1 MAMLSPGY
9 KYEAQI
15 ILLAKIERWQ
25 AVQFSGYTY
34 KAQIILLA
42 KIGRWQPVQFFEN
55 VTIHRHCFLKKLWSS
70 LFNWISDDVKKTK
83 NQQCLSITCF
93 LKKTQWIVNK
103 NVAGHCLFVNYL
115 SQRKFGN
122 VYIVKSVSLRLMLF

>member
-1 MAMLSPGY
+1 MSCMAMLSPGY

-42 KIGRWQPVQFFEN
+42 KIGRWQPVQFSEN
-55 VTIHRHCFLKKLWSS
+55 VTIHRHCFLKKIMVLS
-70 LFNWISDDVKKTK
+70 LQLD
-83 NQQCLSITCF
+83 
-93 LKKTQWIVNK
+93 
-103 NVAGHCLFVNYL
+103 
-115 SQRKFGN
+115 
-122 VYIVKSVSLRLMLF
+122 